1 MSARVVVGAAALV
14 VLAASC
20 GSTER
25 RLDGDLLI
33 RADRMF
39 DGRTFV
45 APGAVLVRGGRIV
58 AAGRSLRADALRAVG
73 LTPTTKILRGGDVAG
88 GEGGGRATT
97 SRGRCSWSAAA
108 ASSSTESVSRPPAS
122 RAT

>member
-73 LTPTTKILRGGDVAG
+73 LTPTKILRGGDVAG

-97 SRGRCSWSAAA
+97 SRGPCSWSAAA